1 MTKLDFDEVYAAN
14 KANVWKLVARYVSS
28 RQDREDLFQEVFL
41 KIHRALP
48 KFRGESNLGTWIYR
62 ITVNTALNYLQQQK
76 RYGRLKE
83 ILSGFRIMAEARP
96 AEDLAEDEVPGPL
109 KKLNPQQRMILVL
122 AEVEEKKLEEISRL
136 LGLPIG
142 TVKSN
147 LHRAKKI
154 IRKELGDHG

>member
-1 MTKLDFDEVYAAN
+1 
-14 KANVWKLVARYVSS
+14 
-28 RQDREDLFQEVFL
+28 
-41 KIHRALP
+41 
-48 KFRGESNLGTWIYR
+48 
-62 ITVNTALNYLQQQK
+62 
-76 RYGRLKE
+76 
-83 ILSGFRIMAEARP
+83 MAEARP